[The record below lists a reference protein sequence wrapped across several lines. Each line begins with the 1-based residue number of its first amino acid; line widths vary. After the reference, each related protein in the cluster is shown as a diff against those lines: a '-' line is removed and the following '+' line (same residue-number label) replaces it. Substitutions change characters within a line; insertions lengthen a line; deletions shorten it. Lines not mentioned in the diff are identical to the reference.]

1 MMIKRLWVVC
11 AILVGVTTMPVAAVP
26 TSYSGSLSVS
36 GGSGDGLLV
45 ATAQWNNPATTLS
58 WVVDDTTTPGKWHY
72 QYTFSVPT
80 KAISHMLLEVS
91 DADPG
96 PAFTLD
102 NLFSPTTN
110 PANWIS
116 FPVIIQ
122 LWTDQQ
128 GNPGLP
134 GPMYGMKLNNAF
146 AATTVVISFDSD
158 RMPVWGDFYAKSGG
172 QPVPIVYNN
181 GFLLADPAVGPHN
194 GSEQD
199 HLLVPDSTMTVIPVP
214 GAMLLA
220 AIGTGFA
227 GWLRRRRTL

>member
-1 MMIKRLWVVC
+1 M
-11 AILVGVTTMPVAAVP
+11 AVP
-26 TSYSGSLSVS
+26 TMYSGSLSVV

-45 ATAQWNNPATTLS
+45 ATQQWNNPATTLS
-58 WVVDDTTTPGKWHY
+58 WVVDNTTTSGKWHY
-72 QYTFSVPT
+72 QYTLSVPT
-80 KAISHMLLEVS
+80 KAISHILLEVS

-102 NLFSPTTN
+102 NLFSPATN

-116 FPVIIQ
+116 LPAIIQ
-122 LWTDQQ
+122 VWTDQQ

-134 GPMYGMKLNNAF
+134 GPMYGIKFNSAF
-146 AATTVVISFDSD
+146 AATTVVISFDAD

-172 QPVPIVYNN
+172 NPPPLAYNN
-181 GFLLADPAVGPHN
+181 GFLLADPTVGPHN

-199 HLLVPDSTMTVIPVP
+199 HLLVPDSMMTVIPAP

-220 AIGTGFA
+220 AMGTCIA
-227 GWLRRRRTL
+227 GWLRRRKAL

>member
-36 GGSGDGLLV
+36 GGTGDGLLV

-58 WVVDDTTTPGKWHY
+58 WVVDDATTPGKWHY

-116 FPVIIQ
+116 FPIPIQ
-122 LWTDQQ
+122 VWTDQQ

-134 GPMYGMKLNNAF
+134 GPMYGMKLNNKF

-172 QPVPIVYNN
+172 NPVPLVYNN
-181 GFLLADPAVGPHN
+181 GFLLADPTVGAHN

>member
-36 GGSGDGLLV
+36 GGTGDGLLV

-58 WVVDDTTTPGKWHY
+58 WVVDDATTPGKWHY

-116 FPVIIQ
+116 FPIPIQ
-122 LWTDQQ
+122 VWTDQQ

-172 QPVPIVYNN
+172 NPVPLVYNN
-181 GFLLADPAVGPHN
+181 GFLLADPTVGAHN

>member
-1 MMIKRLWVVC
+1 
-11 AILVGVTTMPVAAVP
+11 MPVAAVP

-36 GGSGDGLLV
+36 GGTGDGLLV

-58 WVVDDTTTPGKWHY
+58 WVVDDATTPGKWHY

-116 FPVIIQ
+116 FPIPIQ
-122 LWTDQQ
+122 VWTDQQ

-172 QPVPIVYNN
+172 NPVPLVYNN
-181 GFLLADPAVGPHN
+181 GFLLADPTVGAHN

-199 HLLVPDSTMTVIPVP
+199 HLLVPDSTIVIPVP

-220 AIGTGFA
+220 AIGTGLV
-227 GWLRRRRTL
+227 GWLRRRRAL